1 MYSFL
6 SYGTGICHYA
16 LYITFKKLTIPSYIY
31 KYIFKNS
38 GRDKL
43 DGTVEDSSTS

>member
-31 KYIFKNS
+31 INTFLKILVAIN
-38 GRDKL
+38 
-43 DGTVEDSSTS
+43 